1 MDYFSKF
8 LKPGN
13 QSPTKV
19 PHDYALEFSTSWISV
34 KSTLSH
40 PDERQLAR
48 GIKSTDVPKHL
59 KNMVDLLVSEA
70 NQTEE
75 GGTGVCLEYL
85 LKNDV
90 LGTLVKL
97 SEPDRPFGIQAEVLR
112 TVQNMV
118 VLLDE
123 QFLVHSAVHKAVLRL
138 LRDCVGEDVQEH
150 LDGRN
155 RVMGA
160 AGASTR
166 GPPSEYE
173 EDLVNLLCILCSRIR
188 TYRELLIIFFHDK
201 DKRWYRSEPLF
212 TLEEDEEEI
221 AEDTEE
227 WEEQDMSGEPFPRQ
241 PSPAPSC
248 DTVTSAPPKRP
259 EYEFLLFN
267 YLLQFVHRE
276 GQIGDFARAGVLF
289 LMDVA
294 MSPHKPINR
303 LAGEDSAHPPPDS
316 PSDEPESDPIMEA
329 AVALA
334 EYIVDGDFS
343 EVLAAGLAAV
353 YSTLPSKLRVKSP
366 AYLQSGGNSMVLG
379 STPESRAKTE
389 TKEDSGLGDSS
400 DPEFKLHLEHFLRL
414 LEFLQDIIRRNE
426 THGDGTVGDAVA
438 DSILDAVRRVF
449 FENVLYP
456 SILECSDNDG
466 SAVAVM
472 SYIEIILR
480 TLENGQL
487 GDLLVRFLLSEDDD
501 DLARKHRR
509 SEPVTTNLSQK
520 ASQPRRH
527 RKKSTAMAILEIE
540 APGTRR
546 PTDYITSAG
555 RFTLKDLLT
564 TNLRSTS
571 HPTVTA
577 ALQLFKTLLQLHSYL
592 CTEKLLLVIH
602 DPKSTSYPSPHLSAP
617 LSTLEPPAHGE
628 DVEPPANPPLY
639 ATYADPD
646 TTYSTSERET
656 SLYLALI
663 SRVDPSHTQDAF
675 STGYDNYLCDAVLS
689 LRERNTELR
698 DVDPDIITKYKHRL
712 VQNDP
717 VLSLILHAVRMFF
730 SNSPELNMALTGVL
744 LTLAR
749 DPCRSLAGWLT
760 FASPDG
766 GSCRHAREF
775 SKEYEADGDDRSID
789 YRINEDLAYETL
801 SLPATSM
808 DEKSRPLIYAI
819 FHGLVTQLERYRHSV
834 EKFDRYL
841 LERRQGLLFS
851 ENLTDALN
859 LALDFDNTTPIPVS
873 RSPTTAP
880 TPIEPPKPK
889 PKSSFVSFLTPRKSK
904 PKQAALPTAPSS
916 PKKPG
921 RKSIEAS
928 PFGPHY
934 QKTSSIA
941 VEPYAAPTP
950 FSGPW
955 MPAKPKKW
963 VDEDDDVFSS
973 SWGEGRDNSQHHE
986 RDDNETKV
994 QLITL
999 STLLDNVVILEEAI
1013 KELLAIVHARRAL
1026 GIDSIRYI

>member
-1 MDYFSKF
+1 M
-8 LKPGN
+8 
-13 QSPTKV
+13 
-19 PHDYALEFSTSWISV
+19 
-34 KSTLSH
+34 
-40 PDERQLAR
+40 
-48 GIKSTDVPKHL
+48 
-59 KNMVDLLVSEA
+59 
-70 NQTEE
+70 
-75 GGTGVCLEYL
+75 
-85 LKNDV
+85 
-90 LGTLVKL
+90 
-97 SEPDRPFGIQAEVLR
+97 
-112 TVQNMV
+112 
-118 VLLDE
+118 
-123 QFLVHSAVHKAVLRL
+123 
-138 LRDCVGEDVQEH
+138 
-150 LDGRN
+150 
-155 RVMGA
+155 
-160 AGASTR
+160 
-166 GPPSEYE
+166 
-173 EDLVNLLCILCSRIR
+173 CILCSRIR

-201 DKRWYRSEPLF
+201 DRRWYRSEPLF
-212 TLEEDEEEI
+212 SLEEEDEEEI
-221 AEDTEE
+221 TDEDAEEV
-227 WEEQDMSGEPFPRQ
+227 EEQDTGGEPFPRQ
-241 PSPAPSC
+241 VSPTPSHG
-248 DTVTSAPPKRP
+248 TITSALPKRP

-294 MSPHKPINR
+294 MSPHEPINR
-303 LAGEDSAHPPPDS
+303 LAGEDSGPPPLDT
-316 PSDEPESDPIMEA
+316 PTEEPESDPITEA

-353 YSTLPSKLRVKSP
+353 YSTLPSKLRVKAF
-366 AYLQSGGNSMVLG
+366 AYAPSDGNSMVLG
-379 STPESRAKTE
+379 STPENAAETE
-389 TKEDSGLGDSS
+389 KKGQGASVGNSS
-400 DPEFKLHLEHFLRL
+400 DPDFKAHLEHFLRL

-426 THGDGTVGDAVA
+426 THGDGSVGDAVA
-438 DSILDAVRRVF
+438 ESILDAVRRVF

-456 SILECSDNDG
+456 SILESSDSDG

-472 SYIEIILR
+472 SYIEIMLR
-480 TLENGQL
+480 TLNNGQL
-487 GDLLVRFLLSEDDD
+487 GDLLVRFLLSEDDG
-501 DLARKHRR
+501 DLARKRQR
-509 SEPVTTNLSQK
+509 SNPRAAAPQSILPQK
-520 ASQPRRH
+520 ASQQRRQ

-540 APGTRR
+540 APDARR
-546 PTDYITSAG
+546 PTDYITSTE

-564 TNLRSTS
+564 TNLRSIN
-571 HPTVTA
+571 HPTATA
-577 ALQLFKTLLQLHSYL
+577 ALQLFKTLLQFHSEL

-602 DPKSTSYPSPHLSAP
+602 DPKSTSYPSPYLSAP
-617 LSTLEPPAHGE
+617 PPPIEPPPHGE
-628 DVEPPANPPLY
+628 DVEPSADPPFY

-646 TTYSTSERET
+646 TTYSTNERET

-689 LRERNTELR
+689 LKERNAELR
-698 DVDPDIITKYKHRL
+698 DVHPDTILKYKHRL
-712 VQNDP
+712 MQNDP
-717 VLSLILHAVRMFF
+717 VLSLILLALRKFF

-744 LTLAR
+744 STLAQ
-749 DPCRSLAGWLT
+749 DLCRSLAGWLT

-766 GSCRHAREF
+766 DGGRHAREF

-789 YRINEDLAYETL
+789 YRINEDLTYETL

-859 LALDFDNTTPIPVS
+859 LGLDFDSTTPIPA
-873 RSPTTAP
+873 SPRPGTTP
-880 TPIEPPKPK
+880 TPVEPAPKPR
-889 PKSSFVSFLTPRKSK
+889 PRSSFVSFLTPRKSK
-904 PKQAALPTAPSS
+904 PKPAPVPIAPPS
-916 PKKPG
+916 PPKAG

-934 QKTSSIA
+934 QKTSSIQ

-950 FSGPW
+950 FAGPW
-955 MPAKPKKW
+955 MPTKPKKW
-963 VDEDDDVFSS
+963 VDDEDVFSS
-973 SWGEGRDNSQHHE
+973 GWGEGRSHSQHHE
-986 RDDNETKV
+986 QDDDEFAGTKA

-999 STLLDNVVILEEAI
+999 SMLLDNVVILEEAM

>member
-1 MDYFSKF
+1 
-8 LKPGN
+8 
-13 QSPTKV
+13 
-19 PHDYALEFSTSWISV
+19 
-34 KSTLSH
+34 
-40 PDERQLAR
+40 
-48 GIKSTDVPKHL
+48 
-59 KNMVDLLVSEA
+59 MVDLLVSESS
-70 NQTEE
+70 QTEE

-112 TVQNMV
+112 SVQNMV

-123 QFLVHSAVHKAVLRL
+123 QFLVHSVVHKAVLRL
-138 LRDCVGEDVQEH
+138 LCNCVGEDVQEH

-155 RVMGA
+155 RIMGA

-166 GPPSEYE
+166 GSPSEYE

-188 TYRELLIIFFHDK
+188 THRELLIIFFHDK
-201 DKRWYRSEPLF
+201 DRHWYRSEPLF
-212 TLEEDEEEI
+212 ALDEEDEEEI
-221 AEDTEE
+221 ADENAEE
-227 WEEQDMSGEPFPRQ
+227 AEEQDIDGEPFPRH
-241 PSPAPSC
+241 PSPAPSRG
-248 DTVTSAPPKRP
+248 TVISTLPKRP

-267 YLLQFVHRE
+267 YLLQFAHRE

-294 MSPHKPINR
+294 MSPHEPINR
-303 LAGEDSAHPPPDS
+303 LAGEDSGPPPPDS
-316 PSDEPESDPIMEA
+316 PTEEPESDPITKA

-353 YSTLPSKLRVKSP
+353 YSTLPSKLRVKAP
-366 AYLQSGGNSMVLG
+366 AYAQSDGNSMVLG
-379 STPESRAKTE
+379 STPGSGAEAE
-389 TKEDSGLGDSS
+389 MKEEGIGVGNSS
-400 DPEFKLHLEHFLRL
+400 DPDFKAHLEHFLRL

-426 THGDGTVGDAVA
+426 THGDESVGDAVA
-438 DSILDAVRRVF
+438 ESILDAVQRVF

-456 SILECSDNDG
+456 SILECSESDG

-472 SYIEIILR
+472 SYIEIMLR
-480 TLENGQL
+480 TLNNGQL
-487 GDLLVRFLLSEDDD
+487 GDLLVQFLLSEDDD
-501 DLARKHRR
+501 DLARKRQR
-509 SEPVTTNLSQK
+509 SNPRTVALRSNPPQKVTQ
-520 ASQPRRH
+520 QRRH
-527 RKKSTAMAILEIE
+527 RRKSTAMAILEIE
-540 APGTRR
+540 APGARR
-546 PTDYITSAG
+546 PTDYITSTG

-564 TNLRSTS
+564 TNLRSTN
-571 HPTVTA
+571 HLTA
-577 ALQLFKTLLQLHSYL
+577 TATLQLFKTLLRLHSEL
-592 CTEKLLLVIH
+592 STEKLLLVVH
-602 DPKSTSYPSPHLSAP
+602 DPKSTSYPSPW
-617 LSTLEPPAHGE
+617 LSTPPPPIELPLHGE
-628 DVEPPANPPLY
+628 DIESSANSPLY

-675 STGYDNYLCDAVLS
+675 STGYDNYLCDAML
-689 LRERNTELR
+689 LLKERNAELR
-698 DVDPDIITKYKHRL
+698 DVDLDTILKYKHRL
-712 VQNDP
+712 TQNDP
-717 VLSLILHAVRMFF
+717 MLSLILLTLRKFF

-744 LTLAR
+744 SILAQ
-749 DPCRSLAGWLT
+749 DPYRSLAGWLT

-766 GSCRHAREF
+766 YGTRHAREF

-789 YRINEDLAYETL
+789 YQINEDLSYETL
-801 SLPATSM
+801 SLPATGM
-808 DEKSRPLIYAI
+808 DEKSRPLLYAI

-859 LALDFDNTTPIPVS
+859 LALDFESTTLIPASPRPAATPIPVG
-873 RSPTTAP
+873 PA
-880 TPIEPPKPK
+880 PKPK
-889 PKSSFVSFLTPRKSK
+889 TKSSFVSFLTPRKSK
-904 PKQAALPTAPSS
+904 PKAAPMPIIPSS
-916 PKKPG
+916 PPRTG
-921 RKSIEAS
+921 RKGIEVS

-934 QKTSSIA
+934 QKTGSIK

-950 FSGPW
+950 FAGAW

-963 VDEDDDVFSS
+963 MDDDDVFSS
-973 SWGEGRDNSQHHE
+973 GWGEGRNYSRRHE
-986 RDDNETKV
+986 TQDGDEVGGTKV

-999 STLLDNVVILEEAI
+999 SMLLDNVVILEEAM

>member
-1 MDYFSKF
+1 MVCN
-8 LKPGN
+8 LM
-13 QSPTKV
+13 
-19 PHDYALEFSTSWISV
+19 FSTIRS
-34 KSTLSH
+34 SH
-40 PDERQLAR
+40 PRFLNA
-48 GIKSTDVPKHL
+48 
-59 KNMVDLLVSEA
+59 
-70 NQTEE
+70 
-75 GGTGVCLEYL
+75 
-85 LKNDV
+85 DV
-90 LGTLVKL
+90 LGMLVKL

-118 VLLDE
+118 ILLDE

-160 AGASTR
+160 AGASAR
-166 GPPSEYE
+166 GSPSEYE
-173 EDLVNLLCILCSRIR
+173 EDRKRIYEFSYKQPLNSVCIVVNLLCILCSRIR

-201 DKRWYRSEPLF
+201 DRRWYRSEPLF
-212 TLEEDEEEI
+212 TLEEEDEDETEDAEEG
-221 AEDTEE
+221 EE
-227 WEEQDMSGEPFPRQ
+227 RVAGGEPFPRES
-241 PSPAPSC
+241 SPAPSC

-303 LAGEDSAHPPPDS
+303 LAGEDSGPPPPDT
-316 PSDEPESDPIMEA
+316 PSEEPESDPIMEA

-353 YSTLPSKLRVKSP
+353 YSTLPSKLQVKAP
-366 AYLQSGGNSMVLG
+366 AYAQSGGNSMVLG
-379 STPESRAKTE
+379 STPESQVETE
-389 TKEDSGLGDSS
+389 KKEDIGVGNSS
-400 DPEFKLHLEHFLRL
+400 DPEFKAQLEHFLRL

-426 THGDGTVGDAVA
+426 THGDGTVGDEVA

-487 GDLLVRFLLSEDDD
+487 GDLLVRFLLSENDD
-501 DLARKHRR
+501 DLAHKHRR
-509 SEPVTTNLSQK
+509 SNPANPPQNVV
-520 ASQPRRH
+520 QPRRH

-564 TNLRSTS
+564 TNLRSTN

-577 ALQLFKTLLQLHSYL
+577 ALQLFKTLLQLHSDL

-602 DPKSTSYPSPHLSAP
+602 DPESTSYPSPY
-617 LSTLEPPAHGE
+617 LSTPPSPFEPLAHGE
-628 DVEPPANPPLY
+628 DVGPSANPPLY

-689 LRERNTELR
+689 LKERNAELR

-712 VQNDP
+712 MQNDP
-717 VLSLILHAVRMFF
+717 VLSLILHAIRMFF

-749 DPCRSLAGWLT
+749 DPCRSLAGWMT
-760 FASPDG
+760 FASPDR
-766 GSCRHAREF
+766 GSCRHVREF

-859 LALDFDNTTPIPVS
+859 LALDFDNTTPIPA
-873 RSPTTAP
+873 SPHPATTP
-880 TPIEPPKPK
+880 TPVEPPKPK

-904 PKQAALPTAPSS
+904 PKPAPLPVTPSS
-916 PKKPG
+916 VQKSE
-921 RKSIEAS
+921 RKSIETS

-934 QKTSSIA
+934 QKTSSIE

-963 VDEDDDVFSS
+963 MDDDDDVFSS
-973 SWGEGRDNSQHHE
+973 GWGEGRKNPQHCEE
-986 RDDNETKV
+986 RDDGEIKI

-999 STLLDNVVILEEAI
+999 SMLLDNVVILEEAI

>member
-1 MDYFSKF
+1 
-8 LKPGN
+8 
-13 QSPTKV
+13 
-19 PHDYALEFSTSWISV
+19 
-34 KSTLSH
+34 
-40 PDERQLAR
+40 
-48 GIKSTDVPKHL
+48 
-59 KNMVDLLVSEA
+59 
-70 NQTEE
+70 
-75 GGTGVCLEYL
+75 VC
-85 LKNDV
+85 
-90 LGTLVKL
+90 
-97 SEPDRPFGIQAEVLR
+97 
-112 TVQNMV
+112 TV
-118 VLLDE
+118 
-123 QFLVHSAVHKAVLRL
+123 
-138 LRDCVGEDVQEH
+138 
-150 LDGRN
+150 
-155 RVMGA
+155 
-160 AGASTR
+160 
-166 GPPSEYE
+166 
-173 EDLVNLLCILCSRIR
+173 VNLLCILCSRIR

-201 DKRWYRSEPLF
+201 DRRWYRSEPLF
-212 TLEEDEEEI
+212 SLEEEDEDAEEV
-221 AEDTEE
+221 
-227 WEEQDMSGEPFPRQ
+227 EEQDTGGEPFPRQ
-241 PSPAPSC
+241 DSPTPSHG
-248 DTVTSAPPKRP
+248 TVTSALPKRP

-294 MSPHKPINR
+294 MSPHEPINR
-303 LAGEDSAHPPPDS
+303 LAGEDSGPPPPDT
-316 PSDEPESDPIMEA
+316 PTEEPEPDPITEA

-353 YSTLPSKLRVKSP
+353 YSTLSSKLRVRAP
-366 AYLQSGGNSMVLG
+366 AYARSDGNSMVLG
-379 STPESRAKTE
+379 STPESAAEAEKKEQE
-389 TKEDSGLGDSS
+389 TGVGNSS
-400 DPEFKLHLEHFLRL
+400 DPDFKAHLEHFLRL

-426 THGDGTVGDAVA
+426 THGDGSVGDAVEE
-438 DSILDAVRRVF
+438 SILDAVRRAF
-449 FENVLYP
+449 SENVLYP
-456 SILECSDNDG
+456 SILECSDSDG

-472 SYIEIILR
+472 SYIEIMLR
-480 TLENGQL
+480 TLNNGQL
-487 GDLLVRFLLSEDDD
+487 GDLLVRFLLSEGDD
-501 DLARKHRR
+501 DLARKRRR
-509 SEPVTTNLSQK
+509 SNPRTLAPQSILQQK
-520 ASQPRRH
+520 VSQPRRQ

-540 APGTRR
+540 APDARR
-546 PTDYITSAG
+546 PTDYITSTG
-555 RFTLKDLLT
+555 RFTLKDLLM
-564 TNLRSTS
+564 TNLRSTN

-577 ALQLFKTLLQLHSYL
+577 ALQLFKTLLQFHPEL

-602 DPKSTSYPSPHLSAP
+602 DPKSTSYPSPYLSAP
-617 LSTLEPPAHGE
+617 SSPIEPPPHDE
-628 DVEPPANPPLY
+628 DFEPSADPPY
-639 ATYADPD
+639 ATYANPD

-689 LRERNTELR
+689 LKERNAELR
-698 DVDPDIITKYKHRL
+698 DVHPDTILKYKHRL
-712 VQNDP
+712 MQNDP
-717 VLSLILHAVRMFF
+717 VLSLILLALRKFF

-744 LTLAR
+744 STLAQ

-766 GSCRHAREF
+766 DGGHHPREF

-789 YRINEDLAYETL
+789 YRINEDLTYETL

-859 LALDFDNTTPIPVS
+859 LGLDFDSTTPIPA
-873 RSPTTAP
+873 SPRPGTTP
-880 TPIEPPKPK
+880 TPVEPAPKPK
-889 PKSSFVSFLTPRKSK
+889 PRSSFVSFLTPRKSK
-904 PKQAALPTAPSS
+904 PKPAPIPITPPS
-916 PKKPG
+916 PPKTG

-934 QKTSSIA
+934 QKTNSIQ

-950 FSGPW
+950 FAGPW
-955 MPAKPKKW
+955 MPTKPKKW
-963 VDEDDDVFSS
+963 GDDEDVFSS
-973 SWGEGRDNSQHHE
+973 GWGEGGGQSQRHE
-986 RDDNETKV
+986 QDDV

-999 STLLDNVVILEEAI
+999 STLLDNVVILEEAM

>member
-1 MDYFSKF
+1 M
-8 LKPGN
+8 
-13 QSPTKV
+13 
-19 PHDYALEFSTSWISV
+19 
-34 KSTLSH
+34 
-40 PDERQLAR
+40 
-48 GIKSTDVPKHL
+48 
-59 KNMVDLLVSEA
+59 
-70 NQTEE
+70 
-75 GGTGVCLEYL
+75 
-85 LKNDV
+85 
-90 LGTLVKL
+90 
-97 SEPDRPFGIQAEVLR
+97 
-112 TVQNMV
+112 
-118 VLLDE
+118 
-123 QFLVHSAVHKAVLRL
+123 
-138 LRDCVGEDVQEH
+138 
-150 LDGRN
+150 
-155 RVMGA
+155 
-160 AGASTR
+160 
-166 GPPSEYE
+166 
-173 EDLVNLLCILCSRIR
+173 LCILCSRIR
-188 TYRELLIIFFHDK
+188 SYRELLIIFFHDK

-212 TLEEDEEEI
+212 ALEEEDETI
-221 AEDTEE
+221 AEDAEP
-227 WEEQDMSGEPFPRQ
+227 EEQNASGEPFPRQ
-241 PSPAPSC
+241 PSPAPSQ
-248 DTVTSAPPKRP
+248 DTVISALQKRP

-294 MSPHKPINR
+294 MSPHEPINR
-303 LAGEDSAHPPPDS
+303 LAGEGSNPPPPDS
-316 PSDEPESDPIMEA
+316 PSEEPESDPIIEA

-353 YSTLPSKLRVKSP
+353 YSTLPSKLRVKAP
-366 AYLQSGGNSMVLG
+366 AYAQLDRNSMVLG
-379 STPESRAKTE
+379 SNPREKTE
-389 TKEDSGLGDSS
+389 AEKEGDINVGNSS
-400 DPEFKLHLEHFLRL
+400 DPEFKAHLEHFLRL

-438 DSILDAVRRVF
+438 ESILDAARRVF

-472 SYIEIILR
+472 SYIEI
-480 TLENGQL
+480 TLFTLKNGQL

-501 DLARKHRR
+501 DLARKRR
-509 SEPVTTNLSQK
+509 RPNPPQDATQS
-520 ASQPRRH
+520 RRY

-540 APGTRR
+540 APEARR

-555 RFTLKDLLT
+555 RFTLKDLLM
-564 TNLRSTS
+564 TNLRSTN
-571 HPTVTA
+571 HPTVA
-577 ALQLFKTLLQLHSYL
+577 ATLQLFKTLLQLHSDL

-602 DPKSTSYPSPHLSAP
+602 DPKSTSYPSPY
-617 LSTLEPPAHGE
+617 LSTPPPTTQGPAHREGSG
-628 DVEPPANPPLY
+628 ASSSSPLY
-639 ATYADPD
+639 ANYADPD

-656 SLYLALI
+656 GLYLALI

-675 STGYDNYLCDAVLS
+675 STGYDNYLCDALLS
-689 LRERNTELR
+689 LKGRNVELR
-698 DVDPDIITKYKHRL
+698 DVDPDALTKHKHRL
-712 VQNDP
+712 TQNEP
-717 VLSLILHAVRMFF
+717 VLSIILLALRRFF
-730 SNSPELNMALTGVL
+730 SNSPELNMALTEVL
-744 LTLAR
+744 STLAQ
-749 DPCRSLAGWLT
+749 DPRRSLAGWLT

-766 GSCRHAREF
+766 GGDRHAAREF

-801 SLPATSM
+801 SLPATGM
-808 DEKSRPLIYAI
+808 DEKSRPLMYAI

-859 LALDFDNTTPIPVS
+859 LAIDFDGASPIPVS
-873 RSPTTAP
+873 RPSTTP
-880 TPIEPPKPK
+880 TPVEPPPKPK

-904 PKQAALPTAPSS
+904 PKPASS
-916 PKKPG
+916 PIVPSCPPKPG

-934 QKTSSIA
+934 QMTNSIE

-950 FSGPW
+950 FTGPW
-955 MPAKPKKW
+955 IPVKPKKW
-963 VDEDDDVFSS
+963 MDDEDDVFSS
-973 SWGEGRDNSQHHE
+973 GWGEGRNNPHYHE
-986 RDDNETKV
+986 QQNEDETVGRKG

-999 STLLDNVVILEEAI
+999 SMLLDNVVILEEAM

>member
-1 MDYFSKF
+1 M
-8 LKPGN
+8 
-13 QSPTKV
+13 
-19 PHDYALEFSTSWISV
+19 
-34 KSTLSH
+34 
-40 PDERQLAR
+40 
-48 GIKSTDVPKHL
+48 
-59 KNMVDLLVSEA
+59 
-70 NQTEE
+70 
-75 GGTGVCLEYL
+75 
-85 LKNDV
+85 
-90 LGTLVKL
+90 
-97 SEPDRPFGIQAEVLR
+97 
-112 TVQNMV
+112 
-118 VLLDE
+118 
-123 QFLVHSAVHKAVLRL
+123 
-138 LRDCVGEDVQEH
+138 
-150 LDGRN
+150 
-155 RVMGA
+155 
-160 AGASTR
+160 
-166 GPPSEYE
+166 
-173 EDLVNLLCILCSRIR
+173 CILCSRIR

-201 DKRWYRSEPLF
+201 DRHWYRSEPLF
-212 TLEEDEEEI
+212 ALEEDEEADED
-221 AEDTEE
+221 AEV
-227 WEEQDMSGEPFPRQ
+227 EEQDINGESFPRQ
-241 PSPAPSC
+241 PSPAPSHG
-248 DTVTSAPPKRP
+248 TTTSLLPKRP

-294 MSPHKPINR
+294 MSPHEPINR
-303 LAGEDSAHPPPDS
+303 LAGEDSGPPPPDT
-316 PSDEPESDPIMEA
+316 PTEEPESDPITEA

-353 YSTLPSKLRVKSP
+353 YSILPSKLRVKAP
-366 AYLQSGGNSMVLG
+366 AYARSNGNSMVLG
-379 STPESRAKTE
+379 STPESGAEAEKQE
-389 TKEDSGLGDSS
+389 EDVGVGNSS
-400 DPEFKLHLEHFLRL
+400 DPDFKGHLEHFLRL

-426 THGDGTVGDAVA
+426 THGDGSVGDAVA
-438 DSILDAVRRVF
+438 ESVLDAVRRVF

-466 SAVAVM
+466 SAVAVT
-472 SYIEIILR
+472 SYIEIMLR
-480 TLENGQL
+480 TLNNGQL

-501 DLARKHRR
+501 DLVRKRRR
-509 SEPVTTNLSQK
+509 SNPRSMPPQSQK
-520 ASQPRRH
+520 VAHQKRN

-540 APGTRR
+540 APDARR
-546 PTDYITSAG
+546 PSGYITSTG

-564 TNLRSTS
+564 ANLRSTN
-571 HPTVTA
+571 HPTATA
-577 ALQLFKTLLQLHSYL
+577 ALQLFKTLLRLHSEL
-592 CTEKLLLVIH
+592 CTERLLLVIH
-602 DPKSTSYPSPHLSAP
+602 DPKSTSYPSPY
-617 LSTLEPPAHGE
+617 LSTPPPLIESLSHDE
-628 DVEPPANPPLY
+628 DVEPPANLPLF

-646 TTYSTSERET
+646 ATYTTSERET

-689 LRERNTELR
+689 LKERNTELR
-698 DVDPDIITKYKHRL
+698 DVDPDTLLKYKHRL
-712 VQNDP
+712 MQNDP
-717 VLSLILHAVRMFF
+717 VLSHILLALRKFF

-744 LTLAR
+744 STLAQ

-760 FASPDG
+760 FAFPDRDG
-766 GSCRHAREF
+766 ARHVRGF

-789 YRINEDLAYETL
+789 YLINEDLVYETL

-808 DEKSRPLIYAI
+808 DEKSRPLLYAI

-859 LALDFDNTTPIPVS
+859 LALDFDGTTPIPVS
-873 RSPTTAP
+873 PRPTPAP
-880 TPIEPPKPK
+880 TPAEPTPKPK

-904 PKQAALPTAPSS
+904 PKPAPIPIPPLS
-916 PKKPG
+916 PPKTG

-934 QKTSSIA
+934 QKTGSIE

-950 FSGPW
+950 FAGPW
-955 MPAKPKKW
+955 TPAKPQKW
-963 VDEDDDVFSS
+963 MDEDDVFSS
-973 SWGEGRDNSQHHE
+973 GWEEGRNHSKYREQQ
-986 RDDNETKV
+986 DDDELSGKKV

-999 STLLDNVVILEEAI
+999 SMLLDNVVILEEAM